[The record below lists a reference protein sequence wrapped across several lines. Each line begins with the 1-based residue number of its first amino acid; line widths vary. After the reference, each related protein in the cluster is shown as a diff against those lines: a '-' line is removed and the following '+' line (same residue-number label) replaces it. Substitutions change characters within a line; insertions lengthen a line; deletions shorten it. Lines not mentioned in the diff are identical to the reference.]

1 MIVHFA
7 NPAMI
12 LQLLLAMAMASLTV
26 VVHAIGTTR
35 VVMPLAGN
43 WTRWKIDLASTGTVL
58 MLTRV
63 VGGLLVLHLLE
74 MAIWAV
80 TFRAVGV
87 LPDFESSLYYSLE
100 SYTTVGFGDLV
111 VEASWRL
118 VGPIEA
124 AVGILMFG
132 WSTGFIVAA
141 LQRIYSSRPEA

>member
-1 MIVHFA
+1 
-7 NPAMI
+7 MI
-12 LQLLLAMAMASLTV
+12 LQLLLAMALASLTV
-26 VVHAIGTTR
+26 VLHAIGTTR
-35 VVMPLAGN
+35 VVMPLIGDRE
-43 WTRWKIDLASTGTVL
+43 RWKTDPVSTGTVL

-74 MAIWAV
+74 MAMWAA

-87 LPDFESSLYYSLE
+87 LPDFESSLNYSLE
-100 SYTTVGFGDLV
+100 SYTTVGYGHQTPD
-111 VEASWRL
+111 ASWRL

-141 LQRIYSSRPEA
+141 LQRIYSSRPEK